1 MIVVG
6 DSSLAVLTHWN
17 VLLVRIAVTL
27 TPILLDIGFGL
38 SHSIH
43 FSDVG
48 IIVIDISDANIT
60 LLFLKSR
67 ITCISIHD
75 KPLLLLVPF
84 LILSS
89 AFENPMCSSLKQI
102 LFPYIVLNA

>member
-6 DSSLAVLTHWN
+6 NSSLAVLAHWN

-27 TPILLDIGFGL
+27 ASILLDISFSL
-38 SHSIH
+38 SHSIQ

-48 IIVIDISDANIT
+48 IIVIDISDTNIT
-60 LLFLKSR
+60 LLLLESR
-67 ITCISIHD
+67 ITSISIHD

-84 LILSS
+84 LILSTG
-89 AFENPMCSSLKQI
+89 FEHPMSSSLKQI
-102 LFPYIVLNA
+102 LFSDIVLNA